1 MFEMSMDDEGGREGG
16 REGGSGGS
24 LGGNTPRGVVLTT
37 TTVSQA
43 GGGLHHLVRR
53 EEGGREGGRTTTR
66 RGRKGGRKG
75 LGWSFGVISLQG
87 IRNHQEDQYTAIP
100 DLSLVVEAGR
110 EKGQGGREDEEG
122 EDEAQS
128 FYAIFDGHCG
138 VRAARYARELTHHY
152 LVADPSFPSLPGV
165 AMTNVCRRLDREVL
179 KICEREN
186 LYCGTTAIM
195 ALIRGNTVYVGN
207 LGDCA
212 AVMCRKG
219 EAFPLSLAQ
228 TPGRPDETRRI
239 EGANGWVTT
248 ERELFVGQL
257 HRMDLADPSIARGVE
272 KRVIWVTIYRVCGE
286 LSVSRSIGD
295 PDFKGFGGGK
305 GGGGEGGGRGG
316 GGGGVAPG
324 VAAAAAA
331 VVGGGGA
338 AAGGG
343 AGRGEEEK
351 MEEVEKAAAA
361 TAADM
366 EQVEEEG
373 NGGGGGGEGMGGL
386 GGGESDF
393 PFLFPPGHSGL
404 FSADLVIADPEIVQ
418 AEVEDDDT
426 FLLLACD
433 GFWDVMDA
441 EEAVARG
448 MELLEGGLTATEAA
462 AQLGNLAL
470 RMGSSDNVTVVL
482 VVFEHEEE
490 EGEEEEGEEEE
501 EEGEEEGG
509 RR

>member
-1 MFEMSMDDEGGREGG
+1 
-16 REGGSGGS
+16 
-24 LGGNTPRGVVLTT
+24 LAT

-43 GGGLHHLVRR
+43 GGGLHNSLRR
-53 EEGGREGGRTTTR
+53 EEGGREEGRTRTRR

-100 DLSLVVEAGR
+100 DLSLIVEAGR
-110 EKGQGGREDEEG
+110 EEGEAGREEEV
-122 EDEAQS
+122 EEAQS

-152 LVADPSFPSLPGV
+152 LVADPAFPSLPGE

-179 KICEREN
+179 EICERES

-195 ALIRGNTVYVGN
+195 ALIRGKTVYVGN

-212 AVMCRKG
+212 AVMCRGG
-219 EAFPLSLAQ
+219 EAFPLSHAQ

-272 KRVIWVTIYRVCGE
+272 KRVTWVTIYRVCGE

-295 PDFKGFGGGK
+295 PDFKGFGGG
-305 GGGGEGGGRGG
+305 GAAAAAGG
-316 GGGGVAPG
+316 GGGGSKAT
-324 VAAAAAA
+324 AAAAA
-331 VVGGGGA
+331 VVAGGGGGGGGIAALSAMAVVGGAAEEEGMEEEGNGSTTAATATA
-338 AAGGG
+338 AA
-343 AGRGEEEK
+343 AAEEGR
-351 MEEVEKAAAA
+351 MEEVE
-361 TAADM
+361 
-366 EQVEEEG
+366 EEEEENDG
-373 NGGGGGGEGMGGL
+373 GGGGGGEEGMGGM

-393 PFLFPPGHSGL
+393 PFLFPPGHSGF

-418 AEVEDDDT
+418 AEVED
-426 FLLLACD
+426 
-433 GFWDVMDA
+433 VR
-441 EEAVARG
+441 V
-448 MELLEGGLTATEAA
+448 EG
-462 AQLGNLAL
+462 
-470 RMGSSDNVTVVL
+470 R
-482 VVFEHEEE
+482 
-490 EGEEEEGEEEE
+490 
-501 EEGEEEGG
+501 EGG
-509 RR
+509 REGGRVGRREGRLQCLILYYILLTHLPSFPPSLSPSLG